1 MAAHRSELFYYVEPA
16 VVVGDLPRGFTS
28 PGEYVA
34 HLDNAGTAASDD
46 SSPLSHAAQQF
57 LAGGGQTLVLLG
69 DAGSGKSTF
78 AWQLAVRLLEV
89 DHGSLLERPHS
100 CAASDVFPVCVP
112 LYVELKFYQASEL
125 RGLLQRCLGAAGV
138 GPAAIDA
145 LRSQDPSRPLVRL
158 LVLADG
164 FDELRGEP
172 SAVRDFV
179 GTICGGEPWAA
190 SILTVIVTSREN
202 RLGDRRVEA
211 LAFGS
216 AGPYT
221 RLVMLPFSR
230 SRVSGARSCSLFVG
244 VCECNYAHT

>member
-1 MAAHRSELFYYVEPA
+1 M
-16 VVVGDLPRGFTS
+16 VGDLPLGYTS

-34 HLDNAGTAASDD
+34 HLDNAGTAAIDV
-46 SSPLSHAAQQF
+46 SSPLSHAAHQF
-57 LAGGGQTLVLLG
+57 LAGGGQTLVLVG

-89 DHGSLLERPHS
+89 DHGSLLSRPLSH
-100 CAASDVFPVCVP
+100 AASDAFPICVP
-112 LYVELKFYQASEL
+112 LYVELKFYHATEL
-125 RGLLQRCLGAAGV
+125 HGLLQRCLGAAGV
-138 GPAAIDA
+138 CPAAIDA
-145 LRSQDPSRPLVRL
+145 LQSQDPSRPLVRL

-211 LAFGS
+211 LTFGS

-221 RLVMLPFSR
+221 RLVMLPFSL
-230 SRVSGARSCSLFVG
+230 SRVSGGPIMFALC
-244 VCECNYAHT
+244 CC